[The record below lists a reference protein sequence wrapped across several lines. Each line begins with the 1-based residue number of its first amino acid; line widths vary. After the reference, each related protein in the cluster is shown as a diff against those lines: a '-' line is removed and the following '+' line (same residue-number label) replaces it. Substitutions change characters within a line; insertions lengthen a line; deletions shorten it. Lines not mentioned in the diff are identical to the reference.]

1 MKKILIV
8 VVLIAVMLTMLVGCS
23 SVELNF
29 GKKLVKTDDM
39 ITILTELTAG
49 TADVGVMDSIMAG
62 YYMSQDTNYADKLM
76 IVEDLILAEEQYGI
90 AARKEA
96 SSTIY
101 QINKALLALLA
112 NGKVLEIAQDYGLE
126 ADLDIDANYVL
137 GEDKSTD
144 TDWATIQS
152 KGKIKIGYTVFAPIA
167 YTNASGDFI
176 GFDIDLAKAVG
187 EYLGV
192 DAEFVKIEWATKE
205 MELSSYEI
213 DLIWNGMTIT
223 DERKEAMN
231 ISIPYLANKQVAII
245 RKADKDIY
253 TTTESMKD
261 AIIAAESGSA
271 GHGVVEK
278 AKK

>member
-8 VVLIAVMLTMLVGCS
+8 VVLVAVILTMLVGCTT
-23 SVELNF
+23 VELNF
-29 GKKLVKTDDM
+29 GKKLVKTNDM

-62 YYMSQDTNYADKLM
+62 YYMSQDTNYASKLM
-76 IVEDLILAEEQYGI
+76 IVENLVLAEEQYGI

-96 SSTIY
+96 TSTIY
-101 QINKALLALLA
+101 QINKALLALSV
-112 NGKVLEIAQDYGLE
+112 NGKVLEVAESYGLVE
-126 ADLDIDANYVL
+126 DLDIDESYVL
-137 GEDKSTD
+137 GEDASTD
-144 TDWATIQS
+144 SDWATIQA
-152 KGKIKIGYTVFAPIA
+152 KGKLKIGYTVFAPIA
-167 YTNASGDFI
+167 YTDDAGAFI

-192 DAEFVKIEWATKE
+192 QVEFVKIEWNGKE
-205 MELSSYEI
+205 LELSSGNI

-223 DERKEAMN
+223 DELKASMN

-253 TTTESMKD
+253 KDTDAMKD
-261 AIIAAESGSA
+261 AIIVAESGSA
-271 GHGVVEK
+271 GQGVVV
-278 AKK
+278 KKKD